1 MECLRGTW
9 GSLWREQGYSPCDG
23 VRALAM
29 LWVCWFHAVSIFVN
43 TSGNLGKRVASEWWP
58 VAVPM
63 SGDLGVE
70 LFLVLS
76 GFLLGGNLFRQIAG
90 EAGKLAWGKFYVQ
103 RWFRIA
109 PALAS
114 SLVVSSILNAPS
126 GSHWGCRH
134 YWWAHMLFVNNY
146 YPFWESFPQPG
157 HKHLPMCMIHT
168 WSVAVEFQLYCLTPP
183 LLVVAVRLSSS
194 IVGLTK
200 ARAVLA
206 LCAFA
211 WVACLVVRLF
221 NVGHYGTFR
230 PPYPDTALRMAP
242 YVCGVAAGVFVHEDE
257 RHRTA
262 QGPKIAPT
270 PFRFQLLGVWLS
282 GVVLA
287 FGALVGGGEPG
298 YLVDNAEFGHWYVHA
313 HHKLALLHAA
323 LL

>member
-1 MECLRGTW
+1 
-9 GSLWREQGYSPCDG
+9 
-23 VRALAM
+23 
-29 LWVCWFHAVSIFVN
+29 
-43 TSGNLGKRVASEWWP
+43 
-58 VAVPM
+58 
-63 SGDLGVE
+63 
-70 LFLVLS
+70 
-76 GFLLGGNLFRQIAG
+76 
-90 EAGKLAWGKFYVQ
+90 
-103 RWFRIA
+103 
-109 PALAS
+109 
-114 SLVVSSILNAPS
+114 
-126 GSHWGCRH
+126 
-134 YWWAHMLFVNNY
+134 
-146 YPFWESFPQPG
+146 
-157 HKHLPMCMIHT
+157 
-168 WSVAVEFQLYCLTPP
+168 
-183 LLVVAVRLSSS
+183 
-194 IVGLTK
+194 VGLTK

-323 LL
+323 LLRPMISLATTYLLLLAVTDRSPGLSRFLSLSWWRPLAGLSYSMYLLQYAGGKLLFVPMLRGFHSWASERAGPDIGPWLLLSSCIVVQGLALVAIVGTVPVAFLNYAIVERPGMLAGRHLLARFADSPQAASTRNGLLAVVKPQEVMAAEVALAARSPKSGRRCRPSFPLSCGVYSAGR